1 MPLLFF
7 ARRHGKM
14 RYLSTL
20 LVKKC
25 LILCLCGAVSAPLCR
40 GDWPVIS
47 PSTQAEHLLIYRIQ
61 SHTNPKRRKDFL
73 KQAGQKSSKEELA
86 EQRKASKRAIKC
98 RLKVPTHI
106 WDRIPRH
113 SNPTRRAKH
122 CQTGLKTI
130 DKQQEATFFLYPF
143 SSFLAIPNAETS
155 QTRSLHR
162 NIFHDKLFAVYT
174 AGKWQK
180 LISGTRIIL
189 MRFREVSRVW
199 TLIQPHFSNG
209 KDCLFLLSIVSTPV
223 LI

>member
-1 MPLLFF
+1 M
-7 ARRHGKM
+7 
-14 RYLSTL
+14 
-20 LVKKC
+20 
-25 LILCLCGAVSAPLCR
+25 
-40 GDWPVIS
+40 
-47 PSTQAEHLLIYRIQ
+47 
-61 SHTNPKRRKDFL
+61 
-73 KQAGQKSSKEELA
+73 KQAGQKSVKEELP
-86 EQRKASKRAIKC
+86 EQRKGPKRAIEF
-98 RLKVPTHI
+98 RLKVQTHI

-113 SNPTRRAKH
+113 SNPTRRTKH

-209 KDCLFLLSIVSTPV
+209 KDCLLLLSIVSTPV
-223 LI
+223 LIVGLSNILDGELGRRAVV